1 LYKSSLPEELTLP
14 NNDTN
19 DATQALRNAEGAL
32 ERALER
38 EQHEIEEQRQYLA
51 ELAHEIKTPLNALL
65 GYAHIMS
72 EEIHGPLGAPE
83 YKDYTRTIF
92 DAATHL
98 QKICDGILGDDDEDR
113 GPLEIEDVDVGQM
126 IDGVVRMFAG
136 MAADRDVNL
145 GSQIAD
151 AFPILRT
158 DARRLNQVLI
168 NLVSNAVKFTPGGG
182 SVSVEAEYNETTGAM
197 IFVVSDTGEGIA
209 PERLK
214 NITRPFENG
223 AATSPHGDKS
233 TGLGLSIAERFAR
246 QLKGELRVASE
257 ENVGT
262 FASVCLP
269 LNFDAD
275 QTPTGHA
282 EFIDAA
288 HTSVSF
294 PSYLSKRK

>member
-1 LYKSSLPEELTLP
+1 
-14 NNDTN
+14 
-19 DATQALRNAEGAL
+19 
-32 ERALER
+32 
-38 EQHEIEEQRQYLA
+38 
-51 ELAHEIKTPLNALL
+51 
-65 GYAHIMS
+65 MS

-98 QKICDGILGDDDEDR
+98 QKICEGILGDGSEDR
-113 GPLEIEDVDVGQM
+113 GPMEIEDVDVGLM

-136 MAADRDVNL
+136 IAADRNVKL

-182 SVSVEAEYNETTGAM
+182 SVSVEADFDGAIGAM
-197 IFVVSDTGEGIA
+197 IFAVSDSGKGIA

-214 NITRPFENG
+214 NITQPFENG
-223 AATSPHGDKS
+223 AATSPHGDQS
-233 TGLGLSIAERFAR
+233 TGLGLSIAERFSR
-246 QLKGELRVASE
+246 QLKGELRIASE

-269 LNFDAD
+269 LNYDAD
-275 QTPTGHA
+275 QTPADHA

-288 HTSVSF
+288 HASGSF

>member
-1 LYKSSLPEELTLP
+1 MYKFQLIEELVLP
-14 NNDTN
+14 DN

-38 EQHEIEEQRQYLA
+38 EQHEVEEQHQYLA

-65 GYAHIMS
+65 GYAHMMS

-98 QKICDGILGDDDEDR
+98 QKICEGILADGSEDR
-113 GPLEIEDVDVGQM
+113 GPMEIEDVDVGLM

-136 MAADRDVNL
+136 IAADRNVKL

-182 SVSVEAEYNETTGAM
+182 SVSVEADFDGAIGAM
-197 IFVVSDTGEGIA
+197 IFVVSDSGKGIA

-214 NITRPFENG
+214 NITQPFENG
-223 AATSPHGDKS
+223 AATSPHGDQS

-246 QLKGELRVASE
+246 QLKGELRIASE

-269 LNFDAD
+269 LNYDAD
-275 QTPTGHA
+275 QTPADHA

-288 HTSVSF
+288 HASVSF